1 MSSNPYL
8 NKFKLKF
15 KYLTSKLNVV
25 NFIMRKELKLF
36 LFVAIFFILLKG
48 YIFFYISPS
57 ILTNPNMGYNFIVK

>member
-1 MSSNPYL
+1 M
-8 NKFKLKF
+8 
-15 KYLTSKLNVV
+15 KLNLKYKIFNIKIKCG

>member
-1 MSSNPYL
+1 M
-8 NKFKLKF
+8 
-15 KYLTSKLNVV
+15 KLN
-25 NFIMRKELKLF
+25 LKYKIFNIKIKCVKFYYEKRTMLF